1 MRSTIGTATS
11 NEPGRGALNHWR
23 RGRDPV
29 TGRAFLNQ
37 LNALFNRVQYDGAL
51 HNFVAILLCGAY
63 IKRVRGFQL
72 RHRVSAPT
80 FRRNNEQ

>member
-1 MRSTIGTATS
+1 M
-11 NEPGRGALNHWR
+11 
-23 RGRDPV
+23 